1 MRWSSQMLK
10 APPARIR
17 TFMRCPRQTWK
28 VVGGLTPYFAQKR
41 ISRKRGNI
49 PKLTM
54 FHCNVNLM
62 RVVEKVCYSHFHCAE
77 IAQLT
82 IVSYQTITT
91 ESRRERKKEKCPF
104 LYVEKYLSFLLKN
117 IFPVQVTSSI
127 HKKNVIMGSVPVT
140 NLNLTKFIGIILK
153 FISSKKLL

>member
-1 MRWSSQMLK
+1 
-10 APPARIR
+10 
-17 TFMRCPRQTWK
+17 
-28 VVGGLTPYFAQKR
+28 
-41 ISRKRGNI
+41 
-49 PKLTM
+49 M

-127 HKKNVIMGSVPVT
+127 HKKM
-140 NLNLTKFIGIILK
+140 
-153 FISSKKLL
+153 